1 MALSRGHF
9 GQAMGFLHEG
19 EALLRETEDAF
30 TLATNLNIQAT
41 ISQLEGDEERTNSGL
56 Q

>member
-1 MALSRGHF
+1 
-9 GQAMGFLHEG
+9 MGFL
-19 EALLRETEDAF
+19 TEDAF